1 MNRITANLKEKQHY
15 NFLSDF
21 DKIFTV
27 PHNFEPLI
35 YHVNKTPKSRRS
47 CTSYVSLCRF
57 MLMTQSL
64 PRRMKVKGV
73 RGDKEVGVTCIS
85 YHTED
90 KDMFLV
96 GSEAGVIFKC
106 SMNSQGPPAGSKA
119 F

>member
-1 MNRITANLKEKQHY
+1 
-15 NFLSDF
+15 
-21 DKIFTV
+21 
-27 PHNFEPLI
+27 
-35 YHVNKTPKSRRS
+35 
-47 CTSYVSLCRF
+47 

-85 YHTED
+85 YHSED

-106 SMNSQGPPAGSKA
+106 SMNSQGPPAGSMYNKC
-119 F
+119 

>member
-1 MNRITANLKEKQHY
+1 
-15 NFLSDF
+15 
-21 DKIFTV
+21 
-27 PHNFEPLI
+27 
-35 YHVNKTPKSRRS
+35 
-47 CTSYVSLCRF
+47 

-119 F
+119 FWCLGFEMMYIYFNQLRMNFLVCCSISSYT